1 MDPILEFSEASTIPL
16 ELLRKHLREAG
27 NHAKVYRGCRLVRP
41 ELISL
46 GEYSQI
52 DELVHIFAGKGVT
65 IGRHCHMAFG
75 SSISGGGTCEIG
87 DFASLAAG
95 VRLITGTELAQ
106 GGGLTNPTVPPEF
119 RSVSRS
125 FVRIG
130 AHALI
135 YTNAL
140 ILPGVT
146 IGEGAV
152 VGAGSI
158 VHHDLNPWAIYTGN
172 PLVKI
177 GVRDPQPL
185 LEKAKQLL
193 PDRTK

>member
-1 MDPILEFSEASTIPL
+1 MDAIQEFSDGSTIPL
-16 ELLRKHLREAG
+16 ELLRKHLREVG
-27 NHAKVYRGCRLVRP
+27 SHAKVFRGCRLVRA

-46 GEYSQI
+46 GDYSQI
-52 DELVHIFAGKGVT
+52 DELVHIFAGNGVT

-130 AHALI
+130 AHAWI
-135 YTNAL
+135 YTNSL

-158 VHHDLNPWAIYTGN
+158 VHHDLKPWSIYTGN
-172 PLVKI
+172 PLVQI
-177 GVRDPQPL
+177 GVRDSQPL
-185 LEKAKQLL
+185 LEKAKHLL
-193 PDRTK
+193 PEKTT